1 MNVYPRIT
9 GWYHKVDLG
18 DIMICNGVY
27 YIFILAVDIII
38 NLIVQQPMRSKVT
51 HIQFALF
58 CLISNLENPTNY
70 LGWQWGQRYKEE
82 KSKD

>member
-1 MNVYPRIT
+1 MNVCPRIT
-9 GWYHKVDLG
+9 GWDDEVELG

-51 HIQFALF
+51 HILFALF
-58 CLISNLENPTNY
+58 LFY
-70 LGWQWGQRYKEE
+70 V
-82 KSKD
+82 